1 MLERILI
8 GALARSETLR
18 SLVEGELE
26 RLSEQGFLSLE
37 DAAELKGEH
46 AKRLQELASGASGH
60 ASLALQGLGAGLRA
74 ALDIPSRAE
83 IQALTE
89 ELRLARE
96 RTQEASDS

>member
-26 RLSEQGFLSLE
+26 RLSEQGFLSPE

-46 AKRLQELASGASGH
+46 TKRLQELASGASGH
-60 ASLALQGLGAGLRA
+60 ATQALQGLGAGLRA

-83 IQALTE
+83 VQALTE

-96 RTQEASDS
+96 RAQEASDS